1 MTESR
6 FQFLQRDFPE
16 LFALCE
22 DASRAAEAHAALLK
36 ARMALE
42 HMAKDLGAKQRDLF
56 RNINELNDLGVLDA
70 KRSRLFHQV
79 RRIANLGVHEGNEI
93 GAADVKS
100 CLDALF
106 EIALWYA
113 ISFKQRR
120 YELAEFETSDMGLV
134 KQYLSDEASKDGKTA
149 AAGAAQDMLSNSIDP
164 LQIDGDFSR
173 QMAENQETDELKQ
186 DAFETD
192 EEYAK
197 RIAAM
202 PKVHLGYAIL
212 DARRQ
217 DGYTKIVFPLHH
229 IDRNDRIHFSHHIR
243 AFYAEDVTGHDVID
257 DELVCGLRVFDKQVY
272 CNYST
277 IALKHGTE
285 EIPMHPICWEKF
297 PYETERDLQ
306 NRIARMPVL
315 PLGLCLP
322 DRNSYDIH
330 TQQLTFDVKPFA
342 YVKEKLM
349 SPSIT
354 LKFNRDV
361 ARKIC
366 TCNRP
371 YKIFGQLKGDKASFL
386 LWDKEL
392 GVFYDGLD
400 AHDHKGKQTKKQP
413 QDRAEMFAV
422 PDGSIEELLQ
432 LGKKYLEGQG
442 SQKDIRKG
450 LECYKKAAEKGSL
463 EAQLA
468 LGDRYHKGTEVEKD
482 EQEAFRWYWQAAG
495 QGNVGAQ
502 FFLGYAYDYGK
513 GVKVDYEEAMKWYRK
528 AAAQGDAIAQI
539 SIGVF
544 YAQGEGVEQDYEE
557 AMKWYRKAAAQ
568 GNAIAQNNIGYMY
581 DYGKGVEQDYE
592 EAMKWYRKAA
602 EQGNNA
608 AQNSIGNLYYNGNGV
623 KQDYEEAMKWYRKA
637 AAQGNAI
644 AQISIGNLYYNGD
657 GVKQDYEEAMKWYR
671 KAAAQ
676 GNAQISIGNLYYNGD
691 GVKQDYEEAMTWY
704 KKAAVQGDDVAQKMI
719 GYMYAHGQGVERDYQ
734 EAMKWYQ
741 KAAAQGNA
749 YAQKS
754 IGDLYYNGNGVAQ
767 DYEEAVKWYQK
778 VAAQVDDDLQ
788 NSIGDLYYYGNGV
801 KQDYKKAMKWYRK
814 AAARGNAMAQNN
826 IGLLYELGK
835 GVEKDYEEAMKWYR
849 KAVAQGNAMAQ
860 KNIGDMYYYGN
871 GVKQDYEEAMKWYQ
885 KAIEQGYDAKENL
898 ARVRKKISQA
908 GTSQKESSGCFI
920 TTAVCQCFGK
930 SDDCYELTMFRRFR
944 DDWLMK
950 QPDGKALIAEYY
962 ATAPAIVSCID
973 GREHPADIY
982 QQIWQRYLSPCLKH
996 LEQGEYKAC
1005 KEHYIAMVCTLK
1017 AKYY

>member
-1 MTESR
+1 MINMYVIGCDRMTESR
-6 FQFLQRDFPE
+6 FQFLQGDFPE
-16 LFALCE
+16 LFARCE
-22 DASRAAEAHAALLK
+22 GASRATEAHAALLK

-56 RNINELNDLGVLDA
+56 NNINELNDLGVLDA

-120 YELAEFETSDMGLV
+120 YELAAFETPDLGLV
-134 KQYLSDEASKDGKTA
+134 KQYLSNEASKDGKTA
-149 AAGAAQDMLSNSIDP
+149 AAGAAQDVFSNSIDP

-186 DAFETD
+186 DVFETD

-229 IDRNDRIHFSHHIR
+229 IDRNDRIHFSNHIR
-243 AFYAEDVTGHDVID
+243 AFYAEDITGHDVID

-306 NRIARMPVL
+306 DRIAHMPIL
-315 PLGLCLP
+315 PLGFCLP

-330 TQQLTFDVKPFA
+330 TQQLTFAVKPFA

-366 TCNRP
+366 TWNRP

-400 AHDHKGKQTKKQP
+400 AHDHKGKQTKEQP
-413 QDRAEMFAV
+413 QSRAEMFAV
-422 PDGSIEELLQ
+422 LDGSIEELLQ

-468 LGDRYHKGTEVEKD
+468 LGDCYRQGTEVEKD

-495 QGNVGAQ
+495 QGNVDAQ
-502 FFLGYAYDYGK
+502 FWLGYAYDHGR
-513 GVKVDYEEAMKWYRK
+513 GVEQDYKEAMKWYQK
-528 AAAQGDAIAQI
+528 AAAQGNASAQNN
-539 SIGVF
+539 IGVL
-544 YAQGEGVEQDYEE
+544 YYNGNGVKQDYEE
-557 AMKWYRKAAAQ
+557 ALKWYRKAAAQ
-568 GNAIAQNNIGYMY
+568 GNADAQNMQNIIGLHKAAAQGNAIAQNIIGLH
-581 DYGKGVEQDYE
+581 
-592 EAMKWYRKAA
+592 KAA
-602 EQGNNA
+602 AQGDDD
-608 AQNSIGNLYYNGNGV
+608 AQTSIGDLYYNGNGV

-644 AQISIGNLYYNGD
+644 AQ
-657 GVKQDYEEAMKWYR
+657 
-671 KAAAQ
+671 
-676 GNAQISIGNLYYNGD
+676 
-691 GVKQDYEEAMTWY
+691 
-704 KKAAVQGDDVAQKMI
+704 
-719 GYMYAHGQGVERDYQ
+719 
-734 EAMKWYQ
+734 
-741 KAAAQGNA
+741 
-749 YAQKS
+749 
-754 IGDLYYNGNGVAQ
+754 
-767 DYEEAVKWYQK
+767 
-778 VAAQVDDDLQ
+778 
-788 NSIGDLYYYGNGV
+788 
-801 KQDYKKAMKWYRK
+801 
-814 AAARGNAMAQNN
+814 NN
-826 IGLLYELGK
+826 IGKLYHWG
-835 GVEKDYEEAMKWYR
+835 R
-849 KAVAQGNAMAQ
+849 
-860 KNIGDMYYYGN
+860 

-885 KAIEQGYDAKENL
+885 KAAAQGNAFAQNSIGNLYYNGNGVKQDYEEAMRWYQKAMEQGLSIAKENL
-898 ARVRKKISQA
+898 ARVREKISQA

-930 SDDCYELTMFRRFR
+930 SDDCYELTMFRCFR
-944 DDWLMK
+944 DNWLMK

-973 GREHPADIY
+973 GKEHPADIY

-1005 KEHYIAMVCTLK
+1005 KERYIAMVCTLK

>member
-6 FQFLQRDFPE
+6 FQFLQGDFPE
-16 LFALCE
+16 LFARCE
-22 DASRAAEAHAALLK
+22 DASRAVEAHAALLK

-42 HMAKDLGAKQRDLF
+42 HMTKDLGAKQRDLF
-56 RNINELNDLGVLDA
+56 NNINELNDLGVLDA

-113 ISFKQRR
+113 ISFTQRR
-120 YELAEFETSDMGLV
+120 YELAEFETWDMGLV

-149 AAGAAQDMLSNSIDP
+149 AAGATQDMFSNSIDP

-173 QMAENQETDELKQ
+173 QMVENQETDELKQ
-186 DAFETD
+186 DVFETD

-229 IDRNDRIHFSHHIR
+229 IDRNDRIHFSNHIQ
-243 AFYAEDVTGHDVID
+243 AFYAEDITGHDVID

-285 EIPMHPICWEKF
+285 EIPMHPVCWEKF

-306 NRIARMPVL
+306 DRIAHMPIL
-315 PLGLCLP
+315 PLGFCLP

-330 TQQLTFDVKPFA
+330 TQQLTFAVKPFA

-366 TCNRP
+366 TWNRP

-392 GVFYDGLD
+392 GVFYDGRD
-400 AHDHKGKQTKKQP
+400 AHDHKGKQTKEQP

-422 PDGSIEELLQ
+422 LDGSIEELLQ

-468 LGDRYHKGTEVEKD
+468 LGDRYRQGTEVEKD

-495 QGNVGAQ
+495 QGNGDAQ
-502 FFLGYAYDYGK
+502 FWLGDAYDYGK
-513 GVKVDYEEAMKWYRK
+513 GVK
-528 AAAQGDAIAQI
+528 
-539 SIGVF
+539 
-544 YAQGEGVEQDYEE
+544 QDYEE
-557 AMKWYRKAAAQ
+557 ALKWYRKAAAQ
-568 GNAIAQNNIGYMY
+568 GNAAAQFNIGWLYHHGQGVTV
-581 DYGKGVEQDYE
+581 DYQ
-592 EAMKWYRKAA
+592 EAMKWYKKAA
-602 EQGNNA
+602 AQGDDA
-608 AQNSIGNLYYNGNGV
+608 AQNWIGNLYCNGNGV

-637 AAQGNAI
+637 AAQGN
-644 AQISIGNLYYNGD
+644 D
-657 GVKQDYEEAMKWYR
+657 
-671 KAAAQ
+671 AAQ
-676 GNAQISIGNLYYNGD
+676 Y
-691 GVKQDYEEAMTWY
+691 W
-704 KKAAVQGDDVAQKMI
+704 I
-719 GYMYAHGQGVERDYQ
+719 GYLYAHGQGVERDYQ

-741 KAAAQGNA
+741 KAADQGNA
-749 YAQKS
+749 SAQNN
-754 IGDLYYNGNGVAQ
+754 IGYLYDNGQ
-767 DYEEAVKWYQK
+767 
-778 VAAQVDDDLQ
+778 
-788 NSIGDLYYYGNGV
+788 GV
-801 KQDYKKAMKWYRK
+801 KQDYKEAMKWYRK
-814 AAARGNAMAQNN
+814 AAAQGNASAQNN
-826 IGLLYELGK
+826 IGFLYHYGR
-835 GVEKDYEEAMKWYR
+835 GVTVDY
-849 KAVAQGNAMAQ
+849 Q
-860 KNIGDMYYYGN
+860 
-871 GVKQDYEEAMKWYQ
+871 EAMKWYQ
-885 KAIEQGYDAKENL
+885 KAAAQGNVAAKKNL
-898 ARVRKKISQA
+898 ARVREKISQA
-908 GTSQKESSGCFI
+908 GTSQKKSSGCFI

-1005 KEHYIAMVCTLK
+1005 KERYIAMVCTLK

>member
-6 FQFLQRDFPE
+6 FQFLQGDFPE
-16 LFALCE
+16 LFARCE
-22 DASRAAEAHAALLK
+22 DASRATEAHAALLK

-42 HMAKDLGAKQRDLF
+42 HMTKDLGAKQRDLF
-56 RNINELNDLGVLDA
+56 NNINELNDLGVLDA

-120 YELAEFETSDMGLV
+120 YELAAFETSDMGLV
-134 KQYLSDEASKDGKTA
+134 KQYLSDEVSKDGKTA
-149 AAGAAQDMLSNSIDP
+149 AAGAAQDMFSNSIDP

-173 QMAENQETDELKQ
+173 QMVENQETDELKQ
-186 DAFETD
+186 DVFETD
-192 EEYAK
+192 GEYAK

-229 IDRNDRIHFSHHIR
+229 IDRNDRIHFSNHIR
-243 AFYAEDVTGHDVID
+243 AFYAEDITGHDVID

-285 EIPMHPICWEKF
+285 EIPMHPVCWEKF

-306 NRIARMPVL
+306 DRIAHMPIL
-315 PLGLCLP
+315 PLGFCLP

-330 TQQLTFDVKPFA
+330 TQQLTFAVKPFV

-354 LKFNRDV
+354 LKFNCDV

-366 TCNRP
+366 TWNRP
-371 YKIFGQLKGDKASFL
+371 YKIFGQLKGDKAAFL

-400 AHDHKGKQTKKQP
+400 AHDHKGKQTEEQP

-422 PDGSIEELLQ
+422 LDGSIEELLQ

-450 LECYKKAAEKGSL
+450 LECYKKAAEKGSI

-468 LGDRYHKGTEVEKD
+468 LGDRYRQGTEVEKD

-495 QGNVGAQ
+495 QGNVDAQ
-502 FFLGYAYDYGK
+502 FWLGYAYDDGK
-513 GVKVDYEEAMKWYRK
+513 
-528 AAAQGDAIAQI
+528 
-539 SIGVF
+539 
-544 YAQGEGVEQDYEE
+544 GVEQDYEE

-568 GNAIAQNNIGYMY
+568 GNAAAQNIIGLHKAAAQGDDDAQTSIGDLYY
-581 DYGKGVEQDYE
+581 NGNGVEQDYE
-592 EAMKWYRKAA
+592 EAMKWYQKAA
-602 EQGNNA
+602 AQGNA
-608 AQNSIGNLYYNGNGV
+608 IAQNRIGNLYYNGNGV
-623 KQDYEEAMKWYRKA
+623 KQDYEEALKWYRKA
-637 AAQGNAI
+637 AAQGNA
-644 AQISIGNLYYNGD
+644 
-657 GVKQDYEEAMKWYR
+657 
-671 KAAAQ
+671 AAQ
-676 GNAQISIGNLYYNGD
+676 FN
-691 GVKQDYEEAMTWY
+691 
-704 KKAAVQGDDVAQKMI
+704 I
-719 GYMYAHGQGVERDYQ
+719 GYLYHHGQGVTVDYQ
-734 EAMKWYQ
+734 EAMKWYK
-741 KAAAQGNA
+741 KAAAQG
-749 YAQKS
+749 
-754 IGDLYYNGNGVAQ
+754 
-767 DYEEAVKWYQK
+767 
-778 VAAQVDDDLQ
+778 DDD
-788 NSIGDLYYYGNGV
+788 
-801 KQDYKKAMKWYRK
+801 
-814 AAARGNAMAQNN
+814 
-826 IGLLYELGK
+826 
-835 GVEKDYEEAMKWYR
+835 
-849 KAVAQGNAMAQ
+849 
-860 KNIGDMYYYGN
+860 
-871 GVKQDYEEAMKWYQ
+871 
-885 KAIEQGYDAKENL
+885 AIENL
-898 ARVRKKISQA
+898 ARVREKISQA
-908 GTSQKESSGCFI
+908 GTSQKKSSGCFI

-1005 KEHYIAMVCTLK
+1005 KERYIAMVCTLK

>member
-6 FQFLQRDFPE
+6 FQFLQEGFPE

-56 RNINELNDLGVLDA
+56 SNINELNDLGVLDA

-134 KQYLSDEASKDGKTA
+134 KQYLSDGASKDGKTA
-149 AAGAAQDMLSNSIDP
+149 AAGAAQDMFSNSIDP

-173 QMAENQETDELKQ
+173 QMVENQETDELKQ
-186 DAFETD
+186 DVFETD

-229 IDRNDRIHFSHHIR
+229 IDRNDRIHFSNHIQ
-243 AFYAEDVTGHDVID
+243 AFYAEDITGHDVID
-257 DELVCGLRVFDKQVY
+257 DELVCGLRVFDKQVS

-285 EIPMHPICWEKF
+285 EIPMHPVCWEKF

-306 NRIARMPVL
+306 DRIAHMPIL
-315 PLGLCLP
+315 PLGFCLP

-330 TQQLTFDVKPFA
+330 TQQLTFAVKPFA

-349 SPSIT
+349 SPNIT

-366 TCNRP
+366 TWNRP

-392 GVFYDGLD
+392 GVVYDGLD
-400 AHDHKGKQTKKQP
+400 AHDHKGKQTKEQP

-468 LGDRYHKGTEVEKD
+468 LGDRYRQGTEVEKD
-482 EQEAFRWYWQAAG
+482 EQEAFHWYWQAAG
-495 QGNVGAQ
+495 QGNVDAQ
-502 FFLGYAYDYGK
+502 FRLGYAYDHGK
-513 GVKVDYEEAMKWYRK
+513 
-528 AAAQGDAIAQI
+528 
-539 SIGVF
+539 
-544 YAQGEGVEQDYEE
+544 GVEQDYKE

-568 GNAIAQNNIGYMY
+568 GNAIAQNNIGALYY
-581 DYGKGVEQDYE
+581 YGRGVTVDYQEAMKWYKKAAAQGDDAAQNWIGNLYCNGNGVKQDYE
-592 EAMKWYRKAA
+592 EAMKWYQKAA
-602 EQGNNA
+602 AQGNVFA
-608 AQNSIGNLYYNGNGV
+608 PNSIGNLYYNGHGV

-637 AAQGNAI
+637 AAQGNVS
-644 AQISIGNLYYNGD
+644 AQNSIGFLYEQGKGVEKDYGEAMKWYQKAAAQGDDDAQNSIGNLYYNGD
-657 GVKQDYEEAMKWYR
+657 GVTQNNIVGLHKAAAQGDAVAQIIIGSSHGVAQDYEEAMKWYR

-676 GNAQISIGNLYYNGD
+676 
-691 GVKQDYEEAMTWY
+691 
-704 KKAAVQGDDVAQKMI
+704 
-719 GYMYAHGQGVERDYQ
+719 
-734 EAMKWYQ
+734 
-741 KAAAQGNA
+741 
-749 YAQKS
+749 
-754 IGDLYYNGNGVAQ
+754 
-767 DYEEAVKWYQK
+767 
-778 VAAQVDDDLQ
+778 
-788 NSIGDLYYYGNGV
+788 
-801 KQDYKKAMKWYRK
+801 
-814 AAARGNAMAQNN
+814 GNAMAQNN

-860 KNIGDMYYYGN
+860 KNIGDLYYNGN

-885 KAIEQGYDAKENL
+885 KAIEQGYDDAKENL
-898 ARVRKKISQA
+898 ARVRGKISQA
-908 GTSQKESSGCFI
+908 GTSQKKSSGCFI

-944 DDWLMK
+944 DNWLMQ

-1005 KEHYIAMVCTLK
+1005 KERYIAMVCTLK

>member
-1 MTESR
+1 MYVIGCDRMTESR
-6 FQFLQRDFPE
+6 FQFLQGDFPE
-16 LFALCE
+16 LFARCE
-22 DASRAAEAHAALLK
+22 DASRATEAHAALLN

-56 RNINELNDLGVLDA
+56 NNINELNDLGVLDA

-120 YELAEFETSDMGLV
+120 YELAAFETPDLGLV
-134 KQYLSDEASKDGKTA
+134 KQYLSNEASKDGKMA
-149 AAGAAQDMLSNSIDP
+149 AAGAAQDVFSNSIDP

-173 QMAENQETDELKQ
+173 QMAENQETDEFKQ
-186 DAFETD
+186 DVFETD

-229 IDRNDRIHFSHHIR
+229 IDRNDRIHFSNHIR
-243 AFYAEDVTGHDVID
+243 AFYAEDITGHDVID

-306 NRIARMPVL
+306 HRIAHMPIL
-315 PLGLCLP
+315 PLGFCLP

-330 TQQLTFDVKPFA
+330 TQQLTFAVKPFA

-366 TCNRP
+366 TWNRP

-400 AHDHKGKQTKKQP
+400 AHDHKGKQTKGQP
-413 QDRAEMFAV
+413 QSRAEMFAV
-422 PDGSIEELLQ
+422 LDGSIEELLQ

-468 LGDRYHKGTEVEKD
+468 LGDRYRQGTEVEKD

-495 QGNVGAQ
+495 QGNVDAQ
-502 FFLGYAYDYGK
+502 LWLGYAYDYG
-513 GVKVDYEEAMKWYRK
+513 R
-528 AAAQGDAIAQI
+528 
-539 SIGVF
+539 
-544 YAQGEGVEQDYEE
+544 GVEQDY
-557 AMKWYRKAAAQ
+557 KKAV
-568 GNAIAQNNIGYMY
+568 I
-581 DYGKGVEQDYE
+581 
-592 EAMKWYRKAA
+592 WYRKAA
-602 EQGNNA
+602 EQGEDA
-608 AQNSIGNLYYNGNGV
+608 AQNNLGCLYYYGQGVAQDYHEALKWFQEAAQHGDDTAQNWLGSLYDNGQGVKQDYKEAMKWYQKAADQGNASAQKHIGDLYYNGNGV

-644 AQISIGNLYYNGD
+644 AQNNIGYMYHYGQGVTVDYQEAMKWYKKAAAKGNDGAQNNIGNLYHAGQ
-657 GVKQDYEEAMKWYR
+657 GVKQDYK
-671 KAAAQ
+671 
-676 GNAQISIGNLYYNGD
+676 
-691 GVKQDYEEAMTWY
+691 
-704 KKAAVQGDDVAQKMI
+704 
-719 GYMYAHGQGVERDYQ
+719 

-741 KAAAQGNA
+741 KAAAQGSA
-749 YAQKS
+749 FA
-754 IGDLYYNGNGVAQ
+754 
-767 DYEEAVKWYQK
+767 
-778 VAAQVDDDLQ
+778 Q
-788 NSIGDLYYYGNGV
+788 NSIGNLYYN
-801 KQDYKKAMKWYRK
+801 
-814 AAARGNAMAQNN
+814 
-826 IGLLYELGK
+826 
-835 GVEKDYEEAMKWYR
+835 
-849 KAVAQGNAMAQ
+849 
-860 KNIGDMYYYGN
+860 GN

-885 KAIEQGYDAKENL
+885 KAIEQGHDDAKKNL
-898 ARVRKKISQA
+898 ARVREKISQA
-908 GTSQKESSGCFI
+908 GTSQKKSSGCFI

-982 QQIWQRYLSPCLKH
+982 QQIWQRYLSPCLRH

-1005 KEHYIAMVCTLK
+1005 KERYIAMVCTLK

>member
-6 FQFLQRDFPE
+6 FQFLQEDFPE

-22 DASRAAEAHAALLK
+22 DASRAAEAHTASLK

-56 RNINELNDLGVLDA
+56 SNINELNDLGVLDA

-120 YELAEFETSDMGLV
+120 YELTVFETSDMGLA

-149 AAGAAQDMLSNSIDP
+149 AAGAAQDMFSNSIDP

-229 IDRNDRIHFSHHIR
+229 IDRNDRIHFSHHVR
-243 AFYAEDVTGHDVID
+243 AFYAEDITGHDVID

-366 TCNRP
+366 TWNRP

-502 FFLGYAYDYGK
+502 FWLGYAYDYGK

-528 AAAQGDAIAQI
+528 AAAQG
-539 SIGVF
+539 
-544 YAQGEGVEQDYEE
+544 
-557 AMKWYRKAAAQ
+557 
-568 GNAIAQNNIGYMY
+568 
-581 DYGKGVEQDYE
+581 
-592 EAMKWYRKAA
+592 
-602 EQGNNA
+602 
-608 AQNSIGNLYYNGNGV
+608 
-623 KQDYEEAMKWYRKA
+623 
-637 AAQGNAI
+637 NAI
-644 AQISIGNLYYNGD
+644 AQII
-657 GVKQDYEEAMKWYR
+657 
-671 KAAAQ
+671 
-676 GNAQISIGNLYYNGD
+676 IGNLYYNGD

-704 KKAAVQGDDVAQKMI
+704 K
-719 GYMYAHGQGVERDYQ
+719 
-734 EAMKWYQ
+734 

-835 GVEKDYEEAMKWYR
+835 GVAEDYEEAMKWYR

-908 GTSQKESSGCFI
+908 GTSQKKSSGCFI

-962 ATAPAIVSCID
+962 ATAPTIVSCID

-1005 KEHYIAMVCTLK
+1005 KERYIAMVCTLK

>member
-1 MTESR
+1 M
-6 FQFLQRDFPE
+6 
-16 LFALCE
+16 
-22 DASRAAEAHAALLK
+22 
-36 ARMALE
+36 
-42 HMAKDLGAKQRDLF
+42 
-56 RNINELNDLGVLDA
+56 
-70 KRSRLFHQV
+70 
-79 RRIANLGVHEGNEI
+79 
-93 GAADVKS
+93 KS

-120 YELAEFETSDMGLV
+120 YELAAFETSDMGLV

-149 AAGAAQDMLSNSIDP
+149 AAGAAQDMFSNSIDP

-173 QMAENQETDELKQ
+173 QMVENQETDELKQ
-186 DAFETD
+186 DVFETD

-229 IDRNDRIHFSHHIR
+229 IDRNDRIHFSNHIR
-243 AFYAEDVTGHDVID
+243 AFYAEDITGHDVID

-285 EIPMHPICWEKF
+285 EIPMHPVCWEKF

-306 NRIARMPVL
+306 DRIAHMPIL
-315 PLGLCLP
+315 PLGFCLP

-330 TQQLTFDVKPFA
+330 TQQLTFAVKPFA

-366 TCNRP
+366 TWNRP

-400 AHDHKGKQTKKQP
+400 AHDHKGKQTKEQP

-422 PDGSIEELLQ
+422 LDGSIEELLQ
-432 LGKKYLEGQG
+432 LGKKYLGGQG

-468 LGDRYHKGTEVEKD
+468 LGDRYRRGTEVEKD

-495 QGNVGAQ
+495 QGNVDAQ
-502 FFLGYAYDYGK
+502 FWLGYAYDHG
-513 GVKVDYEEAMKWYRK
+513 R
-528 AAAQGDAIAQI
+528 
-539 SIGVF
+539 
-544 YAQGEGVEQDYEE
+544 GVEQDY
-557 AMKWYRKAAAQ
+557 K
-568 GNAIAQNNIGYMY
+568 
-581 DYGKGVEQDYE
+581 
-592 EAMKWYRKAA
+592 
-602 EQGNNA
+602 
-608 AQNSIGNLYYNGNGV
+608 
-623 KQDYEEAMKWYRKA
+623 
-637 AAQGNAI
+637 
-644 AQISIGNLYYNGD
+644 
-657 GVKQDYEEAMKWYR
+657 
-671 KAAAQ
+671 
-676 GNAQISIGNLYYNGD
+676 
-691 GVKQDYEEAMTWY
+691 
-704 KKAAVQGDDVAQKMI
+704 
-719 GYMYAHGQGVERDYQ
+719 

-741 KAAAQGNA
+741 KA
-749 YAQKS
+749 S
-754 IGDLYYNGNGVAQ
+754 
-767 DYEEAVKWYQK
+767 
-778 VAAQVDDDLQ
+778 
-788 NSIGDLYYYGNGV
+788 
-801 KQDYKKAMKWYRK
+801 
-814 AAARGNAMAQNN
+814 
-826 IGLLYELGK
+826 
-835 GVEKDYEEAMKWYR
+835 
-849 KAVAQGNAMAQ
+849 
-860 KNIGDMYYYGN
+860 
-871 GVKQDYEEAMKWYQ
+871 
-885 KAIEQGYDAKENL
+885 EQGYDTDKEL
-898 ARVRKKISQA
+898 ARVRGKISQA

-930 SDDCYELTMFRRFR
+930 SDDCYEPTMFRRFR

-1005 KEHYIAMVCTLK
+1005 KERYIAMVCTLK

>member
-16 LFALCE
+16 LFARCE

-56 RNINELNDLGVLDA
+56 SNINELNDLGVLDA

-106 EIALWYA
+106 EITLWYA

-120 YELAEFETSDMGLV
+120 YELTVFETSDMGLA

-149 AAGAAQDMLSNSIDP
+149 AAGAAQDMFSNSIDP

-173 QMAENQETDELKQ
+173 QMVENQETDELKQ
-186 DAFETD
+186 DVFETD

-229 IDRNDRIHFSHHIR
+229 IDRNDRIHFSNHIR
-243 AFYAEDVTGHDVID
+243 AFYAEDITGHDVID

-272 CNYST
+272 CDYST

-366 TCNRP
+366 TWNRP

-392 GVFYDGLD
+392 GVFYDGL
-400 AHDHKGKQTKKQP
+400 
-413 QDRAEMFAV
+413 
-422 PDGSIEELLQ
+422 DGSIEELLQ

-468 LGDRYHKGTEVEKD
+468 LGDRYRQGTEVEKD

-495 QGNVGAQ
+495 QGNVNAQ
-502 FFLGYAYDYGK
+502 FWLGYAYD
-513 GVKVDYEEAMKWYRK
+513 
-528 AAAQGDAIAQI
+528 
-539 SIGVF
+539 
-544 YAQGEGVEQDYEE
+544 QGEGVKQDYEE
-557 AMKWYRKAAAQ
+557 AMKWYWKAAAQ
-568 GNAIAQNNIGYMY
+568 GNATAQNNIGTLYY
-581 DYGKGVEQDYE
+581 NGDGIKQDYE

-602 EQGNNA
+602 EQGNN
-608 AQNSIGNLYYNGNGV
+608 V
-623 KQDYEEAMKWYRKA
+623 
-637 AAQGNAI
+637 
-644 AQISIGNLYYNGD
+644 
-657 GVKQDYEEAMKWYR
+657 
-671 KAAAQ
+671 
-676 GNAQISIGNLYYNGD
+676 
-691 GVKQDYEEAMTWY
+691 
-704 KKAAVQGDDVAQKMI
+704 
-719 GYMYAHGQGVERDYQ
+719 
-734 EAMKWYQ
+734 
-741 KAAAQGNA
+741 
-749 YAQKS
+749 
-754 IGDLYYNGNGVAQ
+754 
-767 DYEEAVKWYQK
+767 
-778 VAAQVDDDLQ
+778 
-788 NSIGDLYYYGNGV
+788 
-801 KQDYKKAMKWYRK
+801 
-814 AAARGNAMAQNN
+814 
-826 IGLLYELGK
+826 
-835 GVEKDYEEAMKWYR
+835 
-849 KAVAQGNAMAQ
+849 
-860 KNIGDMYYYGN
+860 
-871 GVKQDYEEAMKWYQ
+871 
-885 KAIEQGYDAKENL
+885 AKENL
-898 ARVRKKISQA
+898 ARVRGKISQA
-908 GTSQKESSGCFI
+908 GTSQKKSSGCFI

-950 QPDGKALIAEYY
+950 QPDGKALIA
-962 ATAPAIVSCID
+962 
-973 GREHPADIY
+973 
-982 QQIWQRYLSPCLKH
+982 
-996 LEQGEYKAC
+996 
-1005 KEHYIAMVCTLK
+1005 
-1017 AKYY
+1017 

>member
-6 FQFLQRDFPE
+6 FQFLQGDFPE
-16 LFALCE
+16 LFARCE
-22 DASRAAEAHAALLK
+22 DASRATEAHAALLK

-42 HMAKDLGAKQRDLF
+42 HMTKDLGAKQRDLF
-56 RNINELNDLGVLDA
+56 NNINELNDLGVLDA

-120 YELAEFETSDMGLV
+120 YELAAFETSDMGLV

-149 AAGAAQDMLSNSIDP
+149 AAGAAQDMFSNSIDP

-173 QMAENQETDELKQ
+173 QMVENQETDELKQ
-186 DAFETD
+186 DVFETD

-197 RIAAM
+197 RITAM

-229 IDRNDRIHFSHHIR
+229 IDRNDRIHFSNHIR
-243 AFYAEDVTGHDVID
+243 AFYAEDITGHDVID

-285 EIPMHPICWEKF
+285 EIPMHPVCWEKF

-306 NRIARMPVL
+306 DRIAHMPIL
-315 PLGLCLP
+315 PLGFCLP

-330 TQQLTFDVKPFA
+330 TQQLTFAVKPFA

-366 TCNRP
+366 TWNRP

-400 AHDHKGKQTKKQP
+400 AHDHKGKQTKEQP

-422 PDGSIEELLQ
+422 LDGSIEELLQ
-432 LGKKYLEGQG
+432 LGKEYLEGQG

-468 LGDRYHKGTEVEKD
+468 LGDRYRQGTEVEKD

-495 QGNVGAQ
+495 QGNVDAQ
-502 FFLGYAYDYGK
+502 FWLGYAYDDGK
-513 GVKVDYEEAMKWYRK
+513 GVEQDYEEALKWYRK
-528 AAAQGDAIAQI
+528 AAAQGNAAAQNIIGLHKAAAQGNAIAQNI
-539 SIGVF
+539 IGLHKAAAQGDDDAQTSIGDL
-544 YAQGEGVEQDYEE
+544 YYNGNGVEQDYEE
-557 AMKWYRKAAAQ
+557 AMKWYQKAAAQ
-568 GNAIAQNNIGYMY
+568 GNAIAQN
-581 DYGKGVEQDYE
+581 
-592 EAMKWYRKAA
+592 R
-602 EQGNNA
+602 
-608 AQNSIGNLYYNGNGV
+608 IGNLYYNGNGV
-623 KQDYEEAMKWYRKA
+623 KQDYEEALKWYRKA
-637 AAQGNAI
+637 AAQGNA
-644 AQISIGNLYYNGD
+644 
-657 GVKQDYEEAMKWYR
+657 
-671 KAAAQ
+671 AAQ
-676 GNAQISIGNLYYNGD
+676 FN
-691 GVKQDYEEAMTWY
+691 
-704 KKAAVQGDDVAQKMI
+704 I
-719 GYMYAHGQGVERDYQ
+719 GYLYHHGQGVTVDYQ
-734 EAMKWYQ
+734 EAMKWYK
-741 KAAAQGNA
+741 KAAAQG
-749 YAQKS
+749 
-754 IGDLYYNGNGVAQ
+754 
-767 DYEEAVKWYQK
+767 
-778 VAAQVDDDLQ
+778 DDD
-788 NSIGDLYYYGNGV
+788 
-801 KQDYKKAMKWYRK
+801 
-814 AAARGNAMAQNN
+814 
-826 IGLLYELGK
+826 
-835 GVEKDYEEAMKWYR
+835 
-849 KAVAQGNAMAQ
+849 
-860 KNIGDMYYYGN
+860 
-871 GVKQDYEEAMKWYQ
+871 
-885 KAIEQGYDAKENL
+885 AIEYL
-898 ARVRKKISQA
+898 ARVREKISQA
-908 GTSQKESSGCFI
+908 GTSQKKSSGCFI

-930 SDDCYELTMFRRFR
+930 SELTMFRRFR

-1005 KEHYIAMVCTLK
+1005 KERYIAMVCTLK

>member
-6 FQFLQRDFPE
+6 FQFLQEGFPE

-56 RNINELNDLGVLDA
+56 SNINELNDLGVLDA

-120 YELAEFETSDMGLV
+120 YELAEFETSDMGLA
-134 KQYLSDEASKDGKTA
+134 KQYLSDGASKDGKTA
-149 AAGAAQDMLSNSIDP
+149 AAGAAQDMFSNSIDP

-186 DAFETD
+186 DVFETD

-229 IDRNDRIHFSHHIR
+229 IDRNDRIHFSNHIR
-243 AFYAEDVTGHDVID
+243 AFYAEDITGHDVID
-257 DELVCGLRVFDKQVY
+257 DELVCGLRVFNKQVY

-322 DRNSYDIH
+322 DRNRYDIH

-349 SPSIT
+349 SPSII

-366 TCNRP
+366 TLNRP

-386 LWDKEL
+386 LWDKDL
-392 GVFYDGLD
+392 GVFYDE
-400 AHDHKGKQTKKQP
+400 
-413 QDRAEMFAV
+413 QDVM
-422 PDGSIEELLQ
+422 EELLQ

-442 SQKDIRKG
+442 IQKDIRKG

-468 LGDRYHKGTEVEKD
+468 LGNRYRQGTEVEKD

-495 QGNVGAQ
+495 QGNGDAQ
-502 FFLGYAYDYGK
+502 FWLGDAYDYGK
-513 GVKVDYEEAMKWYRK
+513 
-528 AAAQGDAIAQI
+528 
-539 SIGVF
+539 
-544 YAQGEGVEQDYEE
+544 
-557 AMKWYRKAAAQ
+557 
-568 GNAIAQNNIGYMY
+568 
-581 DYGKGVEQDYE
+581 
-592 EAMKWYRKAA
+592 
-602 EQGNNA
+602 
-608 AQNSIGNLYYNGNGV
+608 
-623 KQDYEEAMKWYRKA
+623 
-637 AAQGNAI
+637 
-644 AQISIGNLYYNGD
+644 
-657 GVKQDYEEAMKWYR
+657 
-671 KAAAQ
+671 
-676 GNAQISIGNLYYNGD
+676 
-691 GVKQDYEEAMTWY
+691 
-704 KKAAVQGDDVAQKMI
+704 
-719 GYMYAHGQGVERDYQ
+719 
-734 EAMKWYQ
+734 
-741 KAAAQGNA
+741 
-749 YAQKS
+749 
-754 IGDLYYNGNGVAQ
+754 
-767 DYEEAVKWYQK
+767 
-778 VAAQVDDDLQ
+778 
-788 NSIGDLYYYGNGV
+788 
-801 KQDYKKAMKWYRK
+801 
-814 AAARGNAMAQNN
+814 
-826 IGLLYELGK
+826 
-835 GVEKDYEEAMKWYR
+835 
-849 KAVAQGNAMAQ
+849 
-860 KNIGDMYYYGN
+860 

-885 KAIEQGYDAKENL
+885 KAAAQGNTIAQ
-898 ARVRKKISQA
+898 KKIGFLRRCRKAAAQ
-908 GTSQKESSGCFI
+908 GN
-920 TTAVCQCFGK
+920 AVAQIIIGLHK
-930 SDDCYELTMFRRFR
+930 AAAQGDD
-944 DDWLMK
+944 D
-950 QPDGKALIAEYY
+950 A
-962 ATAPAIVSCID
+962 
-973 GREHPADIY
+973 
-982 QQIWQRYLSPCLKH
+982 
-996 LEQGEYKAC
+996 
-1005 KEHYIAMVCTLK
+1005 
-1017 AKYY
+1017 